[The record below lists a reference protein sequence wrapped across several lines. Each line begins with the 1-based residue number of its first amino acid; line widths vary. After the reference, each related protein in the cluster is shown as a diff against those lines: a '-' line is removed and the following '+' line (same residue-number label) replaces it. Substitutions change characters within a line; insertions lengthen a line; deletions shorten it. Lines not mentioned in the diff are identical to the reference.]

1 MKVRT
6 ISRLLNKR
14 SGRWWMDCM
23 GDWGVIVIDLDLF
36 PHVGGLAMAIAM
48 QAVNSLICVYCCI
61 RW

>member
-1 MKVRT
+1 
-6 ISRLLNKR
+6 
-14 SGRWWMDCM
+14 MDCM